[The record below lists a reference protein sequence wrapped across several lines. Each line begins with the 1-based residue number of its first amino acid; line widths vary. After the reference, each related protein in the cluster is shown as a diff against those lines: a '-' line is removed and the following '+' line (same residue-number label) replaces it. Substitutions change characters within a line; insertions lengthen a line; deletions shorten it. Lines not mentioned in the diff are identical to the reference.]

1 MRIMSFK
8 IVLFSLLFFF
18 SLRVYADGGV
28 EVGERWEEVAFG
40 QLTTSDVFVIVD
52 VSSSRAM
59 RNVNTTTNPKAVAVT
74 LSSDDSYITSSVT
87 SDMQWGIRKRGG
99 STYIQRF
106 GESAAQGVL
115 NNVSGTAMRVGNVN
129 DYTGCLLSWSAAA
142 TTLRFTGNGQR
153 YIEHSANDDWRAY
166 VDKTTATS
174 LKFYKKVEI
183 SFTSVNISAAGYGTF
198 YTDGNFVMP
207 SGLEG
212 AVVRGVRNG
221 DRLNIDYCYAAG
233 DVVPARTGL
242 LLRGAQGRYQVVY
255 TDKAAKPVDGENF
268 LKGSV
273 EAALTEGDDC
283 DFYKLSYNSENAGEL
298 GFYYGAEDGAPFMN
312 GAYKAYL
319 ALPRSLNVRSLGFSL
334 DAGTSS
340 GIVLAPTTGGM
351 SVIHELG
358 GRRLYGASPKNLGK
372 GIYIIDGKKV
382 IVK

>member
-87 SDMQWGIRKRGG
+87 SDMQWRIRKSG
-99 STYIQRF
+99 SNIYVQRY
-106 GESAAQGVL
+106 GEAVDDGVL
-115 NNVSGTAMRVGNVN
+115 NNESSTTVKVGNCTVRE
-129 DYTGCLLSWSAAA
+129 YRALSWNA
-142 TTLRFTGNGQR
+142 TAQTLRYAYGSHR
-153 YIEHSANDDWRAY
+153 YIEYSLSGDWRAY
-166 VDKTTATS
+166 ESKSTTTS

-212 AVVRGVRNG
+212 AVVSGIKNDG
-221 DRLNIDYCYAAG
+221 RLSIDYCYAAG

-242 LLRGAQGRYQVVY
+242 LLRGAQGKYQAVY
-255 TDKAAKPVDGENF
+255 TEQAVKPVDGENF

-298 GFYYGAEDGAPFMN
+298 GFYYGAEGGAPFMN

-319 ALPRSLNVRSLGFSL
+319 ALPRTLNAPSLGFSL

-351 SVIHELG
+351 SVIHDLG
-358 GRRLYGASPKNLGK
+358 GRRLYGASPKSLGK
-372 GIYIIDGKKV
+372 GMYIIDGKKV

>member
-1 MRIMSFK
+1 MK
-8 IVLFSLLFFF
+8 IIISKFIAILFLLSL
-18 SLRVYADGGV
+18 SLRAYAAGGR
-28 EVGERWEEVAFG
+28 ETGERWTEVAFS

-52 VSSSRAM
+52 ANTSRAM
-59 RNVNTTTNPKAVAVT
+59 RNVNTNNNPKAVAVT
-74 LSSDDSYITSSVT
+74 LSPDGSYIASSVT
-87 SDMQWGIRKRGG
+87 SDLQWRIRKSGANI
-99 STYIQRF
+99 YVQRY
-106 GESAAQGVL
+106 GESADDGVL
-115 NNVSGTAMRVGNVN
+115 CNEGYTAVKVGNCAVRE
-129 DYTGCLLSWSAAA
+129 YRALSWNAAA
-142 TTLRFTGNGQR
+142 QTLRYAYGDQR
-153 YIEHSANDDWRAY
+153 YIEYSSSGDWRAY
-166 VDKTTATS
+166 TSKSTATS
-174 LKFYKKVEI
+174 LKFYRKVQM

-319 ALPRSLNVRSLGFSL
+319 ALPRTLNAPSLGFSL

-351 SVIHELG
+351 SVIHDLG
-358 GRRLYGASPKNLGK
+358 GRRLYGASPKSLGK
-372 GIYIIDGKKV
+372 WMYIIDGKKV

>member
-1 MRIMSFK
+1 MRIMLFK

-87 SDMQWGIRKRGG
+87 SDMQWRIRKSG
-99 STYIQRF
+99 SNIYVQRY
-106 GESAAQGVL
+106 GSATEDGVL
-115 NNVSGTAMRVGNVN
+115 SNEGYTTIKVVDSCIKSEYRSISWNATAC
-129 DYTGCLLSWSAAA
+129 TLL
-142 TTLRFTGNGQR
+142 FTGSKR
-153 YIEHSANDDWRAY
+153 YIEYSSSGDWRAY
-166 VDKTTATS
+166 TDKITATS

-207 SGLEG
+207 SGLDG

-233 DVVPARTGL
+233 DIVPARTGL

-340 GIVLAPTTGGM
+340 GIALAPTTGGM

-358 GRRLYGASPKNLGK
+358 GRRLYGASPKSLGK

>member
-1 MRIMSFK
+1 MRIMLFK

-59 RNVNTTTNPKAVAVT
+59 RNVNTTSNPKAVAVT

-87 SDMQWGIRKRGG
+87 SDLQWRIRKRGG

-115 NNVSGTAMRVGNVN
+115 NNVSGTALRVENVN

-174 LKFYKKVEI
+174 LKFYKKVEV

-207 SGLEG
+207 FGLEG
-212 AVVRGVRNG
+212 AVVGGVKNDG
-221 DRLNIDYCYAAG
+221 RLSIAYCYAAG
-233 DVVPARTGL
+233 DIVPARTGL
-242 LLRGAQGRYQVVY
+242 LLRGAQGKYQAVY
-255 TDKAAKPVDGENF
+255 TEQAAKPVDGENF

-298 GFYYGAEDGAPFMN
+298 GFYYGAEGGAPFMN

-319 ALPRSLNVRSLGFSL
+319 ALPRTLNAPSLGFSL

-340 GIVLAPTTGGM
+340 GIALRPTVNGV
-351 SVIHELG
+351 SAIYDLG
-358 GRRLYGASPKNLGK
+358 GRQLYGVSSKSIGK
-372 GIYIIDGKKV
+372 GVYLIDRKKV